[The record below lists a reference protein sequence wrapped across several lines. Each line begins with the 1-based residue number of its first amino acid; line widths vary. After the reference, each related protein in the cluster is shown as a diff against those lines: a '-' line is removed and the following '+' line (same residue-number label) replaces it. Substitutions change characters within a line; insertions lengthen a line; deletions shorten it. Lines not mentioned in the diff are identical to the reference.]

1 MEYIKIKD
9 KKVWFSVDNPIEYTR
24 LNNSAGVSW
33 IKGTKDG
40 VSMVKADSEEFTNLE
55 SYFEEW
61 QARQEN

>member
-1 MEYIKIKD
+1 MEFIKIKD
-9 KKVWFSVDNPIEYTR
+9 KKVWFSVDNPIDYTR

-40 VSMVKADSEEFTNLE
+40 VSMVKADSEEFTDLE

>member
-9 KKVWFSVDNPIEYTR
+9 KKVWFSVDNPIDYTR

-33 IKGTKDG
+33 IKGTKEG
-40 VSMVKADSEEFTNLE
+40 VSMVKADSDEFTDLE

>member
-1 MEYIKIKD
+1 MEFIKIKD
-9 KKVWFSVDNPIEYTR
+9 KKVWFSVDNPIDYTR

-33 IKGTKDG
+33 IKGTKEG
-40 VSMVKADSEEFTNLE
+40 VSMVKADSDEFTDLE

>member
-1 MEYIKIKD
+1 MEFIKIKD
-9 KKVWFSVDNPIEYTR
+9 KKVWFSVDNPIDYTR

-40 VSMVKADSEEFTNLE
+40 VSMVKADSEEFADLE